1 MGCMPCLVT
10 PHAKLLK
17 EIGPRAEDTES
28 LLPALPVPE
37 TDLPSSQILDPN
49 WELSSSDEGSFFS
62 DEDIGLISRV
72 WGPLDFVC
80 IRGEASRVHVCT
92 ELNDYEMFFL

>member
-1 MGCMPCLVT
+1 MPCLVT

-28 LLPALPVPE
+28 LLPALPVPVPAS
-37 TDLPSSQILDPN
+37 PSSQILDPN
-49 WELSSSDEGSFFS
+49 WELTSSDEDSFFS

-72 WGPLDFVC
+72 WGPLDFVTFLC
-80 IRGEASRVHVCT
+80 EADQFIRSRVCLLGAEQV
-92 ELNDYEMFFL
+92 